1 MVAVV
6 DVPADRLRASLPLL
20 VAGVACIVGG
30 GAVAAA
36 VAPAPTEH
44 GVWAVAYLVL
54 VGGIGQLALGL
65 GQALLAP
72 VVPDRRSLLAQLA
85 GWNVGNALVIAGTI
99 FGASAAVDVGGAL
112 LVVVLVLASLG
123 VRGAHRTDGGLV
135 ARWPL
140 HAFRIVLLI
149 LLVSIPIGLVLERI
163 HPT

>member
-1 MVAVV
+1 MAVV

-20 VAGVACIVGG
+20 AAGVACIIGG

-65 GQALLAP
+65 GQSLLAP
-72 VVPDRRSLLAQLA
+72 TVPGQRSLLAQLL
-85 GWNVGNALVIAGTI
+85 GWNAGNALVIAGTI
-99 FGASAAVDVGGAL
+99 LGASLAVDVGGAL

-123 VRGAHRTDGGLV
+123 VRGAHRTHGGLV

-140 HAFRIVLLI
+140 HAFRIVLLV

>member
-1 MVAVV
+1 M

-20 VAGVACIVGG
+20 VAGVACVVGG

-65 GQALLAP
+65 GQGLLAP
-72 VVPDRRSLLAQLA
+72 TVPKRRLLLVQLV
-85 GWNVGNALVIAGTI
+85 GWNAGNGLVIAGTI
-99 FGASAAVDVGGAL
+99 LGASIAVDVGGAL
-112 LVVVLVLASLG
+112 LVVVLVLASLT
-123 VRGAHRTDGGLV
+123 VRGADGTHGGLV

-163 HPT
+163 HPA